1 MKRYFPVLIA
11 VLGIIVGA
19 LSVATYNTWLQKKNF
34 YKTQYGEW
42 RKLNLILEQVDK
54 NYVDTVDNE
63 KVTDAAIVAALAE
76 LDPHS
81 VYMPPVELDA
91 AESLVASVLRK
102 ESLEDENSPIVVV
115 AVLYALAYLNE
126 HREEAD
132 HHALTI
138 TLRNLLFGERD
149 ARF

>member
-1 MKRYFPVLIA
+1 MITLEEA
-11 VLGIIVGA
+11 
-19 LSVATYNTWLQKKNF
+19 KK
-34 YKTQYGEW
+34 YL
-42 RKLNLILEQVDK
+42 RV
-54 NYVDTVDNE
+54 
-63 KVTDAAIVAALAE
+63 DAADENDVIQQ
-76 LDPHS
+76 
-81 VYMPPVELDA
+81 ELDA

-102 ESLEDENSPIVVV
+102 DSLDDTDSPIIVA

-149 ARF
+149 PCF

>member
-1 MKRYFPVLIA
+1 VPKLWAFFLAGREAVMFSLDEAKKYLRVDSNDEDDLI
-11 VLGIIVGA
+11 
-19 LSVATYNTWLQKKNF
+19 Q
-34 YKTQYGEW
+34 Q
-42 RKLNLILEQVDK
+42 
-54 NYVDTVDNE
+54 
-63 KVTDAAIVAALAE
+63 
-76 LDPHS
+76 
-81 VYMPPVELDA
+81 ELDA

-102 ESLEDENSPIVVV
+102 DILSDESSPIVIV

-149 ARF
+149 PKF

>member
-1 MKRYFPVLIA
+1 MLKLDEA
-11 VLGIIVGA
+11 
-19 LSVATYNTWLQKKNF
+19 KK
-34 YKTQYGEW
+34 YL
-42 RKLNLILEQVDK
+42 RVDASDEDD
-54 NYVDTVDNE
+54 V
-63 KVTDAAIVAALAE
+63 IRQ
-76 LDPHS
+76 
-81 VYMPPVELDA
+81 ELDA
-91 AESLVASVLRK
+91 AENLVAAVLRK
-102 ESLEDENSPIVVV
+102 DSLEDESSPITVV

>member
-1 MKRYFPVLIA
+1 MFSLEEA
-11 VLGIIVGA
+11 
-19 LSVATYNTWLQKKNF
+19 KK
-34 YKTQYGEW
+34 YL
-42 RKLNLILEQVDK
+42 RVDS
-54 NYVDTVDNE
+54 
-63 KVTDAAIVAALAE
+63 TDEDDMIQQ
-76 LDPHS
+76 
-81 VYMPPVELDA
+81 ELDA

-102 ESLEDENSPIVVV
+102 DSLGDEDSPIVTV

-149 ARF
+149 PKF

>member
-1 MKRYFPVLIA
+1 MGGMMITLEEA
-11 VLGIIVGA
+11 
-19 LSVATYNTWLQKKNF
+19 KK
-34 YKTQYGEW
+34 YL
-42 RKLNLILEQVDK
+42 RV
-54 NYVDTVDNE
+54 
-63 KVTDAAIVAALAE
+63 DAADEDDVIQQE
-76 LDPHS
+76 LDS
-81 VYMPPVELDA
+81 

-102 ESLEDENSPIVVV
+102 DDLSDTDSPIVVV

-149 ARF
+149 PCF

>member
-1 MKRYFPVLIA
+1 MITLEEA
-11 VLGIIVGA
+11 
-19 LSVATYNTWLQKKNF
+19 KKYLRVDANDEDDVI
-34 YKTQYGEW
+34 QQE
-42 RKLNLILEQVDK
+42 LN
-54 NYVDTVDNE
+54 
-63 KVTDAAIVAALAE
+63 
-76 LDPHS
+76 
-81 VYMPPVELDA
+81 A

-102 ESLEDENSPIVVV
+102 DSLEDKSSPIVVV

>member
-1 MKRYFPVLIA
+1 MGGMMITLEEAKKYLRVDSDDEDD
-11 VLGIIVGA
+11 IIR
-19 LSVATYNTWLQKKNF
+19 Q
-34 YKTQYGEW
+34 
-42 RKLNLILEQVDK
+42 
-54 NYVDTVDNE
+54 
-63 KVTDAAIVAALAE
+63 
-76 LDPHS
+76 
-81 VYMPPVELDA
+81 ELDA

-102 ESLEDENSPIVVV
+102 DSLDDTDSPIIVV

-149 ARF
+149 PCF

>member
-1 MKRYFPVLIA
+1 MITLEEA
-11 VLGIIVGA
+11 
-19 LSVATYNTWLQKKNF
+19 KK
-34 YKTQYGEW
+34 YL
-42 RKLNLILEQVDK
+42 RVDA
-54 NYVDTVDNE
+54 NDEDDV
-63 KVTDAAIVAALAE
+63 IQQ
-76 LDPHS
+76 
-81 VYMPPVELDA
+81 
-91 AESLVASVLRK
+91 ESLVASVLRK
-102 ESLEDENSPIVVV
+102 DSLEDESSPIVVV

>member
-1 MKRYFPVLIA
+1 MLKLDEA
-11 VLGIIVGA
+11 
-19 LSVATYNTWLQKKNF
+19 KK
-34 YKTQYGEW
+34 YL
-42 RKLNLILEQVDK
+42 RVDASDEDD
-54 NYVDTVDNE
+54 V
-63 KVTDAAIVAALAE
+63 IRQ
-76 LDPHS
+76 
-81 VYMPPVELDA
+81 ELDA
-91 AESLVASVLRK
+91 AENLVAAVLRK
-102 ESLEDENSPIVVV
+102 DSLEDENSPIVVV

>member
-1 MKRYFPVLIA
+1 MITLEEAKKYLRVDA
-11 VLGIIVGA
+11 NDEDDII
-19 LSVATYNTWLQKKNF
+19 Q
-34 YKTQYGEW
+34 Q
-42 RKLNLILEQVDK
+42 
-54 NYVDTVDNE
+54 
-63 KVTDAAIVAALAE
+63 
-76 LDPHS
+76 
-81 VYMPPVELDA
+81 ELDA

-102 ESLEDENSPIVVV
+102 GSLEDESSPIVVV

>member
-1 MKRYFPVLIA
+1 MLKLEEAKKYLRVDANDEDDVI
-11 VLGIIVGA
+11 
-19 LSVATYNTWLQKKNF
+19 QK
-34 YKTQYGEW
+34 
-42 RKLNLILEQVDK
+42 
-54 NYVDTVDNE
+54 
-63 KVTDAAIVAALAE
+63 
-76 LDPHS
+76 
-81 VYMPPVELDA
+81 ELDA

-102 ESLEDENSPIVVV
+102 DSLEDESSSITVV

>member
-1 MKRYFPVLIA
+1 MITLEEAKKYLRVDANDEDDVI
-11 VLGIIVGA
+11 
-19 LSVATYNTWLQKKNF
+19 LQ
-34 YKTQYGEW
+34 
-42 RKLNLILEQVDK
+42 
-54 NYVDTVDNE
+54 
-63 KVTDAAIVAALAE
+63 
-76 LDPHS
+76 
-81 VYMPPVELDA
+81 ELDA

-102 ESLEDENSPIVVV
+102 ESLTAESSPIVVV

>member
-1 MKRYFPVLIA
+1 MITLEEA
-11 VLGIIVGA
+11 
-19 LSVATYNTWLQKKNF
+19 KK
-34 YKTQYGEW
+34 YL
-42 RKLNLILEQVDK
+42 RVDA
-54 NYVDTVDNE
+54 NDEDDV
-63 KVTDAAIVAALAE
+63 IQQ
-76 LDPHS
+76 
-81 VYMPPVELDA
+81 ELDA

-102 ESLEDENSPIVVV
+102 DSLEDESSPLTAV

>member
-1 MKRYFPVLIA
+1 MITLEEA
-11 VLGIIVGA
+11 
-19 LSVATYNTWLQKKNF
+19 KK
-34 YKTQYGEW
+34 YL
-42 RKLNLILEQVDK
+42 RVDA
-54 NYVDTVDNE
+54 NDEDDVIQE
-63 KVTDAAIVAALAE
+63 
-76 LDPHS
+76 
-81 VYMPPVELDA
+81 ELDA

-102 ESLEDENSPIVVV
+102 DSLEDESSSITVV
-115 AVLYALAYLNE
+115 AVLYTLAYLNE

>member
-1 MKRYFPVLIA
+1 VSQPWAFFLTGREA
-11 VLGIIVGA
+11 VMLSLEEAKKYLRVDSQTMRTMLSSRNWMLLRA
-19 LSVATYNTWLQKKNF
+19 L
-34 YKTQYGEW
+34 W
-42 RKLNLILEQVDK
+42 RQCSE
-54 NYVDTVDNE
+54 
-63 KVTDAAIVAALAE
+63 
-76 LDPHS
+76 
-81 VYMPPVELDA
+81 
-91 AESLVASVLRK
+91 RK
-102 ESLEDENSPIVVV
+102 ALEDENSPIVVV

>member
-1 MKRYFPVLIA
+1 MLKLEEAKQYLRVDSNDEDDLI
-11 VLGIIVGA
+11 
-19 LSVATYNTWLQKKNF
+19 Q
-34 YKTQYGEW
+34 Q
-42 RKLNLILEQVDK
+42 
-54 NYVDTVDNE
+54 
-63 KVTDAAIVAALAE
+63 
-76 LDPHS
+76 
-81 VYMPPVELDA
+81 ELDA

-102 ESLEDENSPIVVV
+102 ESLTAESSPIVVV

>member
-1 MKRYFPVLIA
+1 MITLEEA
-11 VLGIIVGA
+11 
-19 LSVATYNTWLQKKNF
+19 KK
-34 YKTQYGEW
+34 YL
-42 RKLNLILEQVDK
+42 RVDA
-54 NYVDTVDNE
+54 NDEDDV
-63 KVTDAAIVAALAE
+63 IQQ
-76 LDPHS
+76 
-81 VYMPPVELDA
+81 ELDA
-91 AESLVASVLRK
+91 AESLVASVLRRD
-102 ESLEDENSPIVVV
+102 SLEDESSSIFVV

>member
-1 MKRYFPVLIA
+1 MITLEEA
-11 VLGIIVGA
+11 
-19 LSVATYNTWLQKKNF
+19 KK
-34 YKTQYGEW
+34 YL
-42 RKLNLILEQVDK
+42 RVDA
-54 NYVDTVDNE
+54 NDEDDV
-63 KVTDAAIVAALAE
+63 IQQ
-76 LDPHS
+76 
-81 VYMPPVELDA
+81 ELDA

-102 ESLEDENSPIVVV
+102 ESLADESSPITVV